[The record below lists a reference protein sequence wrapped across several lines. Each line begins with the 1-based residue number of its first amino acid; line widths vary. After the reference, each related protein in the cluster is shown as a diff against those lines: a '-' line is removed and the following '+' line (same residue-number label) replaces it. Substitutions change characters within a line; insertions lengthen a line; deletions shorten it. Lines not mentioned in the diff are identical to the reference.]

1 MAVNIYA
8 ASAQELRT
16 LEGVGEKKAAR
27 IIKLRET
34 EELTEENLAV
44 EIQLPIETIQQ
55 WIRENKLSL
64 LKIPMSLPIPQED
77 SGLPADQTSSG
88 MRLSRLETIIFQL
101 GQSVQTIA
109 EEMKSLKDLTLASN
123 ETVQECQQIIQAL
136 D

>member
-34 EELTEENLAV
+34 EEVTEENLAA

-64 LKIPMSLPIPQED
+64 LKIPMSLPTPKKIVVCLQTKRHLKCALVVWRPLFSSLD
-77 SGLPADQTSSG
+77 SQC
-88 MRLSRLETIIFQL
+88 RQL
-101 GQSVQTIA
+101 QRR
-109 EEMKSLKDLTLASN
+109 
-123 ETVQECQQIIQAL
+123 
-136 D
+136 